1 MSAYVAQQERDK
13 QYFIYI
19 DRYIYN
25 AFYVQLYYISI
36 DLLIKM
42 NIWIFQNNIV
52 IYFSFS
58 AYYILLFLI
67 RAFTYIKKIDWIE
80 TNNKLDQI

>member
-1 MSAYVAQQERDK
+1 
-13 QYFIYI
+13 
-19 DRYIYN
+19 
-25 AFYVQLYYISI
+25 
-36 DLLIKM
+36 M

>member
-1 MSAYVAQQERDK
+1 
-13 QYFIYI
+13 
-19 DRYIYN
+19 
-25 AFYVQLYYISI
+25 
-36 DLLIKM
+36 M

-58 AYYILLFLI
+58 DYYILLFVLI